1 MYQKPLRHKSFWGI
15 FIFSLIVIAL
25 SLGMYFSQCCQ
36 KISASPDNTIVA
48 IIETATAKP
57 TQSVESA
64 NLTKTMHPISPTAAS
79 TPLPVLTA
87 TKTEP
92 FSTTIPTATVQLTH
106 QSTPQAISVNGLLP
120 EDFIH
125 MPAKTIHHSLEIL
138 ARGKATGRNL
148 NRFSRV
154 GDSILD
160 TDQFFSMFDNGRYQ
174 LGNYQYLDTVIQQ
187 YAGVFSRS
195 GVAAENGWSAAT
207 VLSSKWAN
215 NEFCYLNETPL
226 ACEIRLNN
234 PSLILIHFGTN
245 DAAGSYEN
253 NMRRIIEYA
262 ISKGVVPILITKANR
277 VDEGNRHNEV
287 LYKLAEEYYIPL
299 WDFDAV
305 ADTLPNRGL
314 AEDKMHLTLAYDFD
328 YSDSPKLFYGY
339 EALNLSGLMFLD
351 TFLRDVVFYDR
362 SG

>member
-1 MYQKPLRHKSFWGI
+1 MSQKPLRPKPYWAILVFLLL
-15 FIFSLIVIAL
+15 FIPL
-25 SLGMYFSQCCQ
+25 SLGLYVSQCCQ
-36 KISASPDNTIVA
+36 EISASSENSLAA
-48 IIETATAKP
+48 ITETATANP
-57 TQSVESA
+57 TAIGVTIL
-64 NLTKTMHPISPTAAS
+64 LTETMPPISPTASA
-79 TPLPVLTA
+79 TPIPTITA
-87 TKTEP
+87 TKTQAA
-92 FSTTIPTATVQLTH
+92 STTIHSATDQ
-106 QSTPQAISVNGLLP
+106 PKPEAIAVNGLFP

-125 MPAKTIHHSLEIL
+125 LPAKTRHHSLEIL
-138 ARGKATGRNL
+138 ARGKAAGRNL

-160 TDQFFSMFDNGRYQ
+160 TEQFFTVFDNGRYQ
-174 LGNYQYLDTVIQQ
+174 LGDYQYLDNVIQQ
-187 YAGVFSRS
+187 YRGVFSRV

-207 VLSSKWAN
+207 VLSPKWAN
-215 NEFCYLNETPL
+215 DEYCYANETPL

-245 DAAGSYEN
+245 DAASSYEN

-262 ISKGVVPILITKANR
+262 IGKGVVPVLITKANR
-277 VDEGNRHNEV
+277 VDEKNQRNEV
-287 LYKLAEEYYIPL
+287 LYKLADEYYIPL

-339 EALNLSGLMFLD
+339 EALNLSGLLFLD
-351 TFLRDVVFYDR
+351 AFLRDVVFYDR
-362 SG
+362 